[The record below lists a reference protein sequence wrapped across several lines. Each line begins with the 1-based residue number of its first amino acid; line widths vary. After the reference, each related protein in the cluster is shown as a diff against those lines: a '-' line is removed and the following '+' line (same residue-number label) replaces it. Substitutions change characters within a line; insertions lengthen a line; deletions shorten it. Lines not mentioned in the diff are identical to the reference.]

1 MISCKDVQEPAS
13 GSQRNIM
20 KLVLERTNY
29 EVGSMGIGAGLYMY
43 VVVVVHAFAVS
54 SPDEFL
60 GKHVVTSYSVLLS
73 CNLAKH

>member
-43 VVVVVHAFAVS
+43 VIVVVHVRCLIS
-54 SPDEFL
+54 
-60 GKHVVTSYSVLLS
+60 
-73 CNLAKH
+73 